1 LASRAVR
8 AKDTNDLE
16 ETAMTSKG
24 SFFGISMGA
33 FLFAGLL
40 VEPHLV
46 HAAAFAQYNG
56 PSPAGLA
63 ALGALLVVGLFF
75 GLALYIY
82 MSLALQT
89 IAKKTNT
96 PNGWLAWIPIANLVL
111 MAIIAKRP
119 VWWFLL
125 CLIPVV
131 GIVFVVIIW
140 MGIAEARKKPNWW
153 GILLIVP
160 IANLI
165 VPGYLAWA
173 D

>member
-1 LASRAVR
+1 VGPE
-8 AKDTNDLE
+8 DFNDSE
-16 ETAMTSKG
+16 ETTMKSK
-24 SFFGISMGA
+24 SRTFHVVCVSCV
-33 FLFAGLL
+33 LAGLL
-40 VEPHLV
+40 
-46 HAAAFAQYNG
+46 AAPELLRAAVFAQFDRPNA
-56 PSPAGLA
+56 AGLA
-63 ALGALLVVGLFF
+63 ALGVFLVF
-75 GLALYIY
+75 GLVMGLAAYIY

-96 PNGWLAWIPIANLVL
+96 PNGWLAWIPIANLIL
-111 MAIIAKRP
+111 MANIAKRP

-125 CLIPVV
+125 CLIPLV
-131 GIVFVVIIW
+131 GLVFMIIIW

-160 IANLI
+160 VVNLV